1 MPRDPSVLTECRA
14 LQAAVRAH
22 PTLSGLKRS
31 PEWPSLWARVNALL
45 STVHRHAPTEPPVPA
60 RNPQRVH
67 AVQWNIEHGNRHEQV
82 EHALATHPSLAG
94 ADVITLDEVDV
105 GCARAA
111 NRDVAAELAQALG
124 LYGAWAPLFLETTVG
139 RDDDARMA
147 AGRENEEGLFGIAVL
162 SRWPIGKVRL
172 VDLPGPEQIQYDLE
186 RMIGRFAALV
196 CEIERP
202 GAPFLAVA
210 VHLEVHRTRA
220 HRAAQVRVLMDALA
234 LETRPVLLAGDF
246 NTHTFDRGL
255 WHSALHGASALM
267 LYPDALLR
275 ARLLHPERGFARE
288 RLFDELR
295 RAGFA
300 WEPFMDRAPTLQ
312 LRDDRLEESQA
323 LPGALRAIAHRVLT
337 WAVHRGQLRL
347 DWICARGWRGGDGHT
362 VRGLDGPGLASD
374 HAPVTAHLK

>member
-1 MPRDPSVLTECRA
+1 MVALNAMSDPPRPLATEPSLPAEKV
-14 LQAAVRAH
+14 AAVQRRLRAVLEKGN
-22 PTLSGLKRS
+22 PGATILTR
-31 PEWPSLWARVNALL
+31 
-45 STVHRHAPTEPPVPA
+45 TEVGPFDLGVVVA
-60 RNPQRVH
+60 
-67 AVQWNIEHGNRHEQV
+67 NIEH
-82 EHALATHPSLAG
+82 A
-94 ADVITLDEVDV
+94 
-105 GCARAA
+105 
-111 NRDVAAELAQALG
+111 
-124 LYGAWAPLFLETTVG
+124 Y
-139 RDDDARMA
+139 
-147 AGRENEEGLFGIAVL
+147 
-162 SRWPIGKVRL
+162 
-172 VDLPGPEQIQYDLE
+172 PGS
-186 RMIGRFAALV
+186 GV
-196 CEIERP
+196 
-202 GAPFLAVA
+202 
-210 VHLEVHRTRA
+210 
-220 HRAAQVRVLMDALA
+220 VRVLMDALA

-288 RLFDELR
+288 RLFDELH